1 MLRYDHSE
9 NSMQFRTDAAERL
22 RILSNGRVAIGDV
35 TANSQLDVHG
45 GDGISITNS
54 GDTFL
59 QSRTTGTTGTNY
71 LEFKDSGGGSGAISY
86 HHNGDSMRFKVSGS
100 EKLGQYDL
108 AYSWK
113 IKEDKFVKNKLK
125 KDVPPQF
132 LFIERCLDLV
142 QDEGRLA
149 IVLPDGIFGNEQ
161 TSYIRRWLLEKAQII
176 AIIDIP
182 LETFLPNT
190 GTKTSVI
197 ILKKTSKIP
206 DNYPIFMHVAE
217 YCGHDRRG
225 KKIEQDDI
233 PNISILFH
241 KWKKE
246 NKVSF

>member
-1 MLRYDHSE
+1 MLR
-9 NSMQFRTDAAERL
+9 F
-22 RILSNGRVAIGDV
+22 
-35 TANSQLDVHG
+35 
-45 GDGISITNS
+45 
-54 GDTFL
+54 
-59 QSRTTGTTGTNY
+59 
-71 LEFKDSGGGSGAISY
+71 
-86 HHNGDSMRFKVSGS
+86 
-100 EKLGQYDL
+100 
-108 AYSWK
+108 
-113 IKEDKFVKNKLK
+113 
-125 KDVPPQF
+125 
-132 LFIERCLDLV
+132 
-142 QDEGRLA
+142 
-149 IVLPDGIFGNEQ
+149 
-161 TSYIRRWLLEKAQII
+161 
-176 AIIDIP
+176 P